1 MEKEINPLDPENM
14 LGYID
19 ALDADLEKAWQLGSS
34 LPLPELSGVEKIVIA
49 GMGGSAIGGDLLSA
63 YLSPSCRVPIF
74 SHRNYGLPAFAQGK
88 GTLVICSS
96 HSGNTEET
104 LSSFEAALERGCQVI
119 ALCTGGSLRARA
131 EENGQPVWIFQHVGQ
146 PRTAIPYSFGMLLAL
161 VCRLGLAQVRES
173 ELQEAFAVL
182 REGRAQLSEASDLS
196 ANPAKRLAG
205 QLMERN
211 VVVFAA
217 GELEVVA
224 RRWKTQINELAKAW
238 AVFEGLPES
247 NHNTLAGLEFPVSLL
262 ERTSALFLRSGLDHP
277 RNALRLAATQ
287 QAFLMAGAGVDAVQ
301 ARGQSRLAQMWSLLQ
316 FGDYLSYYLALA
328 YGVDPTPV
336 DALTRLK
343 NSLAAAK

>member
-1 MEKEINPLDPENM
+1 MEKIENPQDPENM

-19 ALDADLEKAWQLGSS
+19 ALAEDLEKAWQLGFS
-34 LPLPELSGVEKIVIA
+34 LPLPAFDHIERVVIA

-63 YLSPSCRVPIF
+63 YLAPSCRVPIF
-74 SHRNYGLPAFAQGK
+74 SHRNYGLPGWAQGQ
-88 GTLVICSS
+88 GTLVVCSS

-104 LSSFEAALERGCQVI
+104 LSAFAAALERGCQVM

-131 EENGQPVWIFQHVGQ
+131 EENGKPVWVFEHHGQ
-146 PRTAIPYSFGMLLAL
+146 PRTAVPVSFGILLAL
-161 VCRLGLAQVRES
+161 LCRLCLAQVPES
-173 ELQEAFAVL
+173 ELQEAFTVL
-182 REGRAQLSEASDLS
+182 REGKAQFSMPSELS

-205 QLMERN
+205 QLLERN
-211 VVVFAA
+211 VAVFAA

-247 NHNTLAGLEFPVSLL
+247 NHNTLAGLESPQSLL

-277 RNALRLAATQ
+277 RNALRLTATQ
-287 QAFLMAGAGVDAVQ
+287 QAFLMAGASVDSVY
-301 ARGQSRLAQMWSLLQ
+301 ARGAGRLAQMWSLLQ
-316 FGDYLSYYLALA
+316 FGDYVAYYLALA

-343 NSLAAAK
+343 HSLAAVQ

>member
-1 MEKEINPLDPENM
+1 MQTQPDPLDPENM

-19 ALDADLEKAWQLGSS
+19 ALADDLERAWQLGCT
-34 LPLPELSGVEKIVIA
+34 LEPVPFAGIEKIVIS

-63 YLSPSCRVPIF
+63 YLAKSCRVPIF
-74 SHRNYGLPAFAQGK
+74 SHRNYGLPGWAQGEN
-88 GTLVICSS
+88 TLVICSS

-104 LSSFEAALERGCQVI
+104 LSSFDAALERGCQVM
-119 ALCTGGSLRARA
+119 ALCTGGELRQRA
-131 EENGQPVWIFQHVGQ
+131 ERKGQPVWVFQHTGQ

-161 VCRLGLAQVRES
+161 VCRLGLARVEES
-173 ELQEAFAVL
+173 ELQETFSVL
-182 REGRAQLSEASDLS
+182 REGREQLSAAAELS
-196 ANPAKRLAG
+196 VNPAIRLAG
-205 QLMERN
+205 QLLNRN
-211 VVVFAA
+211 VVIFAA
-217 GELEVVA
+217 GELEVIA

-247 NHNTLAGLEFPVSLL
+247 NHNTLAGLEFPESLL

-277 RNALRLAATQ
+277 RNALRLTATQ
-287 QAFLMAGAGVDAVQ
+287 QAFMMAGTGVDAVH

-316 FGDYLSYYLALA
+316 FGDYVSYYLALD

-343 NSLAAAK
+343 ASLAAVK

>member
-1 MEKEINPLDPENM
+1 MDNQIDPLDPENM
-14 LGYID
+14 LAYID
-19 ALDADLEKAWQLGSS
+19 AQAEDLEKAWQLGSS
-34 LPLPELSGVEKIVIA
+34 LPLPEFPGVERIIIA

-63 YLSPSCRVPIF
+63 YLAPSCRVPII
-74 SHRNYGLPAFAQGK
+74 SHRNYGLPGWAQGK

-104 LSSFEAALERGCQVI
+104 LSSFDEALQRGCQVL

-131 EENGQPVWIFQHVGQ
+131 EEHGRPVWIFEHHGQ

-161 VCRLGLAQVRES
+161 VCRLGLARVAEG

-182 REGRAQLSEASDLS
+182 REGRAQLGAQSELS

-205 QLMERN
+205 QLLERN

-247 NHNTLAGLEFPVSLL
+247 NHNTLAGLEFPESLL

-277 RNALRLAATQ
+277 RNALRLTATQ
-287 QAFLMAGAGVDAVQ
+287 QAFLMAGAGVDSVH
-301 ARGQSRLAQMWSLLQ
+301 ARGESRLAQMWSLLQ
-316 FGDYLSYYLALA
+316 FGDYVSYYLALD

-343 NSLAAAK
+343 HSLAAVK

>member
-1 MEKEINPLDPENM
+1 MERKDNPQDPENM

-19 ALDADLEKAWQLGSS
+19 SLAEDLEKAWQLGSS
-34 LPLPELSGVEKIVIA
+34 LPLPEFSGVERIVIA

-63 YLSPSCRVPIF
+63 YLASSGRVPIV
-74 SHRNYGLPAFAQGK
+74 SHRNYGLPGWAAGK

-104 LSSFEAALERGCQVI
+104 LSSFDTALERGCQLL

-131 EENGQPVWIFQHVGQ
+131 EENGKPVWIFEHNGQ
-146 PRTAIPYSFGMLLAL
+146 PRTAIPYSFGILLAL
-161 VCRLGLAQVRES
+161 LCRLGLAQTAEN
-173 ELQEAFAVL
+173 ELRDTLAVL
-182 REGRAQLSEASDLS
+182 REGKAQFCLQSELS

-205 QLMERN
+205 QLLERN
-211 VVVFAA
+211 VVIFAA

-247 NHNTLAGLEFPVSLL
+247 NHNTLAGLEYPQSLL
-262 ERTSALFLRSGLDHP
+262 ERTSALFLRSALDHP
-277 RNALRLAATQ
+277 RNALRLTATQ
-287 QAFLMAGAGVDAVQ
+287 QAFLMAGAGVDAVH
-301 ARGQSRLAQMWSLLQ
+301 ARGASRLAQMWSLLQ
-316 FGDYLSYYLALA
+316 FGDYVSYYLALA

-343 NSLAAAK
+343 ESLAAVK